1 MGIFLLLRRLRQED
15 CQLQDR
21 LGYRNM
27 SSGILNSILRIYV
40 TDKPIFSKSQN
51 LTDFFLN

>member
-51 LTDFFLN
+51 LTDFF